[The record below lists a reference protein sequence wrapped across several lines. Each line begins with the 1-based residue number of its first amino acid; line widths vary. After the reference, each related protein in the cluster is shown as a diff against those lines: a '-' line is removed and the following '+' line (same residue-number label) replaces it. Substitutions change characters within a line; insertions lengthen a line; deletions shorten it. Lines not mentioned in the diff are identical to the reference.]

1 MDSSQQISQ
10 VLIKKDFK
18 QALLIALS
26 NSLKIKTKTVLKT
39 DNKNYQITKEID
51 LVNGSKNHL
60 DLELLK
66 SENNQ
71 IISFHQQQVKELYPL
86 WEKNRET
93 LVTIMQLLAGNTIDF
108 TPPEETIDV
117 DNSEESQ
124 GFTQQY
130 IADIPE
136 NFDDLGLEDDG
147 FSASEDQDFDF
158 QENDGNKEE
167 NWVDDVEY
175 SADEEELEFKEEVII
190 SHQEEDFDGDEVFE
204 DDDEDYQYEIGE
216 KAEEG
221 DWDELLED
229 MPENSDGLVVENSDS
244 SAVSSPS
251 AEVEEDWE
259 EWLDE
264 GNNGEEAGH
273 NPVEIEWN
281 QEDWEESEN

>member
-1 MDSSQQISQ
+1 MDSSQQITQ

-229 MPENSDGLVVENSDS
+229 MPENSDGLVVKNSDS